1 MKFPVGVSLLLVSV
15 THAATCGLRRRQ
27 PVVRYVAEGKP
38 LLLHVNV
45 DFSIRR
51 WNLVK
56 DNVVIAKD
64 SPKETPWTLL
74 NKILKKNKVFK
85 NDSGIYSLNVYAV
98 KIWHSIKIQLNV
110 EAGDLRLSSSA
121 PVWNVTLSQLCLPH
135 REMRV
140 TCSSQGDAKEFSWT
154 LGNQKLDRTVSS
166 LVYQDNSIILKENV
180 QGNLTCSVRNH
191 VSHGTVTRELIP
203 CPGLGERLTCRF
215 HEGTEVLVR
224 RNSSESQPALSN
236 VEILVSFDKEETLA
250 IVCYS
255 HHPHHIQYLWDLGIV
270 LLLFSVL
277 VGLQCLCSKVKRS
290 GTTDVKMEDE
300 LIYAQVRIH
309 EKKSNQ
315 RKKTVTPDA
324 WTVEYGAVAVP
335 ELSDEMGATLYSVV
349 QASDQLM
356 PQQPLEENRDF
367 QNLR

>member
-1 MKFPVGVSLLLVSV
+1 
-15 THAATCGLRRRQ
+15 
-27 PVVRYVAEGKP
+27 
-38 LLLHVNV
+38 
-45 DFSIRR
+45 
-51 WNLVK
+51 
-56 DNVVIAKD
+56 
-64 SPKETPWTLL
+64 
-74 NKILKKNKVFK
+74 
-85 NDSGIYSLNVYAV
+85 
-98 KIWHSIKIQLNV
+98 
-110 EAGDLRLSSSA
+110 
-121 PVWNVTLSQLCLPH
+121 
-135 REMRV
+135 MRV

-154 LGNQKLDRTVSS
+154 LENQKLDRTVSS
-166 LVYQDNSIILKENV
+166 LVYQNSSVILKENV

-224 RNSSESQPALSN
+224 RISSESQPALSN

-255 HHPHHIQYLWDLGIV
+255 HHPHHIQYLWDFGIV

-335 ELSDEMGATLYSVV
+335 ELSGEMGATLYSVV

-356 PQQPLEENRDF
+356 Q
-367 QNLR
+367 

>member
-203 CPGLGERLTCRF
+203 CPGLGDHNTCRF
-215 HEGTEVLVR
+215 YEGTEVVVR
-224 RNSSESQPALSN
+224 RNSSDSQPGSQSN

-255 HHPHHIQYLWDLGIV
+255 HHPHHIQYLWDA
-270 LLLFSVL
+270 
-277 VGLQCLCSKVKRS
+277 KK
-290 GTTDVKMEDE
+290 KDE

-309 EKKSNQ
+309 EKKSSQ